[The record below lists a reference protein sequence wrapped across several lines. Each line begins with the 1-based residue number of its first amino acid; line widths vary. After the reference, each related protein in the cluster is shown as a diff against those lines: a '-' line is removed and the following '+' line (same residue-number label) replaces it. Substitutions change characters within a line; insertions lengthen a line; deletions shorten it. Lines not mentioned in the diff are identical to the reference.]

1 MNENP
6 FVDGTAED
14 GADVLGPPARAGN
27 RNHHRTNGVDRDE
40 KGKESKTTSRKRI
53 TARENLQSN
62 ISRIKNNDNNKVPSL
77 LTQLTFDPLTKQLR
91 WRVGSRMGPIASAD
105 LSV

>member
-14 GADVLGPPARAGN
+14 GADVLGPARAGN

-62 ISRIKNNDNNKVPSL
+62 ISRIRKNNNKVPSL
-77 LTQLTFDPLTKQLR
+77 VTQLTFDPLTKQLR
-91 WRVGSRMGPIASAD
+91 SRVGSRIGPIASAD